1 MKKQRSF
8 EEKFD
13 RKARVAQ
20 RHDFQ
25 ERKQREFLTKYIVD
39 EEESDFDIKRAV
51 KGKYQKQG

>member
-25 ERKQREFLTKYIVD
+25 ERKQRENKKFFLEEFKDKESKRSYSNRYAND
-39 EEESDFDIKRAV
+39 E
-51 KGKYQKQG
+51 